1 VLTEQQLEAV
11 LKIIQR
17 RFDSLNT
24 VYIRKIAEQIK
35 KIGGLSQSSIN
46 RLTVMAEV
54 TSDVTEITRMLANA
68 TALTIPEIYGI
79 YQQAAQQAYTDDRF
93 KSAFVSNPQ
102 ALSRVEPRVNWLANA
117 MARQTASM
125 ITNISNT
132 TLVSRT
138 YRDAV
143 DTAITAV
150 SSGLADYK
158 AATRTALRAVGYNG
172 MVVQYPSGYRRRLDT
187 AIRQNVING
196 VNQIAQ
202 QGAMIAGEELGYDAV
217 ELSAHLRSAP
227 DHEPVQGRVF
237 LTAEFEKMQ
246 AGLPFVDVDGNAYLA
261 FKRPIGEWNC
271 MHIPLPFS
279 TKHSVRRYT
288 DAQLKDWKDR
298 NDDGCDID
306 GKHYTTYAAGQLM
319 RKMETEVRRLK
330 DTANAARI
338 AGDDVLR
345 RQCQTQINAISAK
358 YAQISSLSGIKQRR
372 DRMVV
377 EDFKAV

>member
-1 VLTEQQLEAV
+1 MLTEQELEAV

-24 VYIRKIAEQIK
+24 VYIRKIAEQLK

-54 TSDVTEITRMLANA
+54 TSDVSEITRMLADV

-79 YQQAAQQAYTDDRF
+79 YQRAAQQAYTDDRF
-93 KSAFVSNPQ
+93 KQAFVLNPQ
-102 ALSRVEPRVNWLANA
+102 AFSRVEPRVNWLANA
-117 MARQTASM
+117 MARQTANA

-150 SSGLADYK
+150 SSGLTDYK

-187 AIRQNVING
+187 SIRQNILNG

-246 AGLPFVDVDGNAYLA
+246 AGLPFVDADGNAYA
-261 FKRPIGEWNC
+261 GFRRPIGEWNC

-358 YAQISSLSGIKQRR
+358 YAQVSALSGIKQRR

>member
-1 VLTEQQLEAV
+1 MLTEQQLEAV

-93 KSAFVSNPQ
+93 KSAFMSNPQ

-345 RQCQTQINAISAK
+345 RQCQTQINAISVK

>member
-1 VLTEQQLEAV
+1 MLTEQELESV

-54 TSDVTEITRMLANA
+54 TSDVTEITRMLADA

>member
-1 VLTEQQLEAV
+1 MLTEQELEAV

-24 VYIRKIAEQIK
+24 VYIRKIAEQLK

-54 TSDVTEITRMLANA
+54 TSDVSEITRMLADV

-79 YQQAAQQAYTDDRF
+79 YQRAAQQAYTDDRF
-93 KSAFVSNPQ
+93 KQAFVANPQ
-102 ALSRVEPRVNWLANA
+102 AFSRVEPRVNWLANA
-117 MARQTASM
+117 MARQTANA

-150 SSGLADYK
+150 SSGLTDYK

-187 AIRQNVING
+187 SIRQNILNG

-246 AGLPFVDVDGNAYLA
+246 AGLPFVDADGNAYA
-261 FKRPIGEWNC
+261 GFRRPIGEWNC

-358 YAQISSLSGIKQRR
+358 YAQVSALSGIKQRR

>member
-1 VLTEQQLEAV
+1 MLTEQQLEAV

-217 ELSAHLRSAP
+217 ELSAHLRSAS
-227 DHEPVQGRVF
+227 F
-237 LTAEFEKMQ
+237 
-246 AGLPFVDVDGNAYLA
+246 
-261 FKRPIGEWNC
+261 
-271 MHIPLPFS
+271 
-279 TKHSVRRYT
+279 
-288 DAQLKDWKDR
+288 
-298 NDDGCDID
+298 
-306 GKHYTTYAAGQLM
+306 
-319 RKMETEVRRLK
+319 
-330 DTANAARI
+330 
-338 AGDDVLR
+338 
-345 RQCQTQINAISAK
+345 
-358 YAQISSLSGIKQRR
+358 
-372 DRMVV
+372 
-377 EDFKAV
+377 

>member
-1 VLTEQQLEAV
+1 MLTEQQLEAV

-35 KIGGLSQSSIN
+35 KIGGLSQSNIN
-46 RLTVMAEV
+46 RLTVMSEV
-54 TSDVTEITRMLANA
+54 TSDVSEITRMLADA
-68 TALTIPEIYGI
+68 TALTIPEIYGV

-93 KSAFVSNPQ
+93 KNAFVSNPQ

-117 MARQTASM
+117 MARQTAST

-138 YRDAV
+138 YRETV

-150 SSGLADYK
+150 SSGLTDYK
-158 AATRTALRAVGYNG
+158 AATRTALRSIGYNG
-172 MVVQYPSGYRRRLDT
+172 MVMQYPSGYRRRLDS
-187 AIRQNVING
+187 AIRQNIING

-202 QGAMIAGEELGYDAV
+202 QGAMMAGEELGYDAV

-246 AGLPFVDVDGNAYLA
+246 AGLPFVDIDGNAYA
-261 FKRPIGEWNC
+261 GFRRPIGEWNC

-358 YAQISSLSGIKQRR
+358 YAQISALSGIKQRR

>member
-1 VLTEQQLEAV
+1 MLTEQQLEAV

-79 YQQAAQQAYTDDRF
+79 YHQAAQQAYTDDRF
-93 KSAFVSNPQ
+93 KSAFMSNPQ

-345 RQCQTQINAISAK
+345 RQCQTQINAISVK

>member
-1 VLTEQQLEAV
+1 MLTEQQLEAV

-150 SSGLADYK
+150 SSGLTDYK

>member
-1 VLTEQQLEAV
+1 MLTEQQLEAV

-54 TSDVTEITRMLANA
+54 TSDVTEITHMLANA

-79 YQQAAQQAYTDDRF
+79 YQQAAQHAYTDDRF
-93 KSAFVSNPQ
+93 KSAFVANPQ

>member
-1 VLTEQQLEAV
+1 MLTEQQLEAV

-93 KSAFVSNPQ
+93 KSAFVSIPQ

-196 VNQIAQ
+196 VNQIAH

-345 RQCQTQINAISAK
+345 RQCQTQINAICAK
-358 YAQISSLSGIKQRR
+358 YAQIASLSGIKQRR

>member
-1 VLTEQQLEAV
+1 MLTEQQLEAV

>member
-1 VLTEQQLEAV
+1 MLTEQELEAV

-24 VYIRKIAEQIK
+24 VYIRKIAEQLK

-54 TSDVTEITRMLANA
+54 TSDVSEITRMLADV
-68 TALTIPEIYGI
+68 TALTIPEIYWI
-79 YQQAAQQAYTDDRF
+79 YQRAAQQAYTDDRF
-93 KSAFVSNPQ
+93 KQAFVLNPQ
-102 ALSRVEPRVNWLANA
+102 AFSRVEPRVNWLANA
-117 MARQTASM
+117 MARQTANA

-150 SSGLADYK
+150 SSGLTDYK
-158 AATRTALRAVGYNG
+158 AATRTALRAIGYNG

-187 AIRQNVING
+187 SIRQNILNG

-246 AGLPFVDVDGNAYLA
+246 AGLPFVDADGNAYA
-261 FKRPIGEWNC
+261 GFRRPIGEWNC

-358 YAQISSLSGIKQRR
+358 YAQVSALSGIKQRR

>member
-1 VLTEQQLEAV
+1 MLTEQQLEAV

-54 TSDVTEITRMLANA
+54 TSDVTEITRLLANA

>member
-1 VLTEQQLEAV
+1 M
-11 LKIIQR
+11 KIIQR

-54 TSDVTEITRMLANA
+54 TSDVSEITRMLADV

-79 YQQAAQQAYTDDRF
+79 YQRAAQQAYTDDRF
-93 KSAFVSNPQ
+93 KQAFVANPQ
-102 ALSRVEPRVNWLANA
+102 AFSRVEPRVNWLANA
-117 MARQTASM
+117 MARQTANA

-150 SSGLADYK
+150 SSGLTDYK
-158 AATRTALRAVGYNG
+158 AATRTALRTVGYNG

-187 AIRQNVING
+187 SIRQNILNG

-246 AGLPFVDVDGNAYLA
+246 AGLPFVDVDGNAYSG

-288 DAQLKDWKDR
+288 DAQLQDWKDR

-358 YAQISSLSGIKQRR
+358 YAQISALSGIKQRR

>member
-1 VLTEQQLEAV
+1 MLTEQQLEAV

-150 SSGLADYK
+150 STGLADYK

>member
-1 VLTEQQLEAV
+1 MLTEQQLEAV

-158 AATRTALRAVGYNG
+158 AATRTALRTVGYNG

-345 RQCQTQINAISAK
+345 RQCQTQINAISVK

>member
-1 VLTEQQLEAV
+1 MLTEQQLEAV

-345 RQCQTQINAISAK
+345 RQCQTQINAICAK